1 MGKADSVPMG
11 NRENTFTAE
20 RPEQGETHLIVEV
33 PHAGLQIPSD
43 VSGELSVDPAQVLRD
58 ADLYVDELWAGAGHQ
73 GASKFVAHISRY
85 VIDLNRAEDDVD
97 AAIVK
102 GHPAPRPQQSRGIIW
117 RTTTDGV
124 PVLQEPLSY
133 AAFQSRVSRYYRPYH
148 EALKAEVAHKRAK
161 FGKVLVV
168 AAHSMPSIGRPQG
181 PRRADVVPGSQG
193 GSTTSRDVL
202 AMVETHFR
210 QAGLSVAHDEPYK
223 GGFTTQ
229 HYGKPNLGTNAIQIE
244 LNRAIYVD
252 EKTSKRR
259 VKEMQ
264 ELAKLL
270 DALVKKLASAR
281 I

>member
-1 MGKADSVPMG
+1 MSSFPRGEPETYS
-11 NRENTFTAE
+11 AE
-20 RPEQGETHLIVEV
+20 RPEHGETHLIVEV
-33 PHAGLQIPSD
+33 PHAGLEVPSD
-43 VSGELSVDPAQVLRD
+43 VKHELTVDASQILRD
-58 ADLYVDELWAGAGHQ
+58 ADLYVDELWAGAAKQ
-73 GASKFVAHISRY
+73 GASKLVAHVSRY
-85 VIDLNRAEDDVD
+85 VIDLNRAEDDID

-102 GHPAPRPQQSRGIIW
+102 GHPAPRPQQSRGIVW

-133 AAFQSRVSRYYRPYH
+133 AAFQSRVHHYYRPYH
-148 EALKAEVAHKRAK
+148 DALKAEVAHKRAK

-193 GSTTSRDVL
+193 GTTTSRDVL
-202 AMVETHFR
+202 AMVESHFR

-229 HYGKPNLGTNAIQIE
+229 HYGKPSAGTNAVQIE

-259 VKEMQ
+259 VKEMH

-270 DALVKKLASAR
+270 DALVKKLATAR
-281 I
+281 L